1 MYYQLPNG
9 KVINLDISD
18 ILDLTDADIQM
29 LIAMN
34 AGESIV
40 NPFHGSVIKSSTK
53 KEYDE
58 LDEDDD
64 IDEVDRHMQYHEEYF
79 GHDIIDE
86 DGFDP
91 TDLDI
96 DPE

>member
-18 ILDLTDADIQM
+18 ILSLTDADIQY
-29 LIAMN
+29 LISMN
-34 AGESIV
+34 AGESIT
-40 NPFHGSVIKSSTK
+40 NPFHGSVIRSSTK
-53 KEYDE
+53 KTYDE

-64 IDEVDRHMQYHEEYF
+64 IDDVDRHTQYHEEYF
-79 GHDIIDE
+79 GNDIIDE
-86 DGFDP
+86 NGFDP

-96 DPE
+96 EPE